1 MSSPRSLAIAL
12 LALSSCA
19 AFAPNH
25 RQLHPAQ
32 QKTIIHLGAD
42 ADVPLS
48 APALVI
54 GFGIVLAAA
63 GKLQSDAYTGDRG
76 LGAYLRDGDGY
87 SNSAYKPLKEEP
99 KDPVAAAERLR
110 ADLVAAAAR
119 GDAARAA
126 RLEGEL
132 TSLLEANDLEFDA
145 S

>member
-25 RQLHPAQ
+25 RQLQNPQ
-32 QKTIIHLGAD
+32 QTIIHLGAD

-63 GKLQSDAYTGDRG
+63 GKLQSDAYSGDRG

-87 SNSAYKPLKEEP
+87 SNSAYKPLQEEP